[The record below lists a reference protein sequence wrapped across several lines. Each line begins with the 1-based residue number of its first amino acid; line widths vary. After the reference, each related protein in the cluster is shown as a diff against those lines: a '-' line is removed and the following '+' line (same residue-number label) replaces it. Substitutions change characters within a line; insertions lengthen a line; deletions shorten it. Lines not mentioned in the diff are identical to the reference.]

1 MKLDIL
7 YEDENCL
14 FINKPAGISVHGDG
28 KTFEV
33 TLADVLIAEYPM
45 LADVGE
51 PLEIKHGSGPSTFVP
66 KPGLVHR
73 LDKETS
79 GVMVIAKTQTA
90 HAFFKEQFQ
99 DHKIQKIYHAFVYGW
114 LKEDSF
120 EVDAPIGRDGG
131 SIRKWTVGKNARGAM
146 RSAHT
151 ALRVLSRFGNSS
163 NSRVYEG
170 KGSTEAG
177 TFSFVEAKPQ
187 TGRTHQIRVHLKSV
201 NHLIVCDSLY
211 ASGRPAEL
219 GFNRLALHARSLTL
233 MIPGGETKTIE
244 APYPADFQNAIKVA
258 NI

>member
-1 MKLDIL
+1 MQKLTIL
-7 YEDENCL
+7 YEDDNCL

-28 KTFEV
+28 KTVEI
-33 TLADVLIAEYPM
+33 TLADILVTQFPELEG
-45 LADVGE
+45 VGE
-51 PLEIKHGSGPSTFVP
+51 PMEIKHGNGPSTFVQ

-120 EVDAPIGRDGG
+120 EVDASIGRDGG

-146 RSAHT
+146 RTAHT
-151 ALRVLSRFGNSS
+151 SFRVLSRFGNKE
-163 NSRVYEG
+163 YEG

-177 TFSFVEAKPQ
+177 TLTFVEAKPQ

-201 NHLIVCDSLY
+201 NHPIVCDSLY

-233 MIPGGETKTIE
+233 VIPGGQEKTIL
-244 APYPADFQNAIKVA
+244 APYPADFQNALKVA